1 MIFSGNENWLAW
13 QLKQTPQQAL
23 PRVEWLKVN
32 HSPEPAKPPAP
43 PAR

>member
-13 QLKQTPQQAL
+13 QLKQTAQQAL
-23 PRVEWLKVN
+23 PRVEWLKIN
-32 HSPEPAKPPAP
+32 RPAPAKPPIP